1 MYIMNI
7 FPKISVIF
15 PNYNHSKYLSS
26 RINSILNQ
34 SYKPFEIIIIDDNSS
49 DNSLELLRKFEKK
62 NLIKLLVNK
71 KNIGP
76 VASFNRGIK
85 IASGE
90 YFFPCSADDII
101 LKDFF
106 KKTVSK
112 LEENPKTNIC
122 MTYPSF
128 YHEKENNFVT
138 QPWLLPFK
146 KEGYYDPHQ
155 IIKLQRK
162 NTFNIWSHCS
172 MFRSKTF
179 KDELFRLDFK
189 WFCDW
194 YLFNKESFL
203 NGLYYLPETLAHLRV
218 VSTQYSA
225 SSTSKEKTEVIR
237 CMMTSIQ
244 KEEKKEV
251 LDAFV
256 NSFIFLYYFDLI
268 IPLKNDDSLKI
279 FFSSKIFLFKLY
291 ALKFKRNIL
300 KYIPMKLK
308 FVIKE
313 FIYNNII
320 NKIL

>member
-1 MYIMNI
+1 MKI
-7 FPKISVIF
+7 FQKISVIL

-34 SYKPFEIIIIDDNSS
+34 SYKPYEIIIVDDKST
-49 DNSLELLRKFEKK
+49 DNSLEILREFERKK
-62 NLIKLLVNK
+62 LIKLLVNK
-71 KNIGP
+71 INIGP
-76 VASFNRGIK
+76 VASLNRGIK

-106 KKTVSK
+106 KKTVLK

-146 KEGYYDPHQ
+146 KEGYYDSHQ
-155 IIKLQRK
+155 IIQLQRK

-194 YLFNKESFL
+194 YLNNKESFL
-203 NGLYYLPETLAHLRV
+203 NGLYYLPEILAHHRV

-225 SSTSKEKTEVIR
+225 NSTSIEKTEVIR
-237 CMMTSIQ
+237 YMMTSI
-244 KEEKKEV
+244 KKNEKKKV
-251 LDAFV
+251 LEGFV
-256 NSFIFLYYFDLI
+256 NSFVFLYYFDLVI
-268 IPLKNDDSLKI
+268 FLINNKKFKI
-279 FFSSKIFLFKLY
+279 FFSDKLFVIKLV
-291 ALKFKRNIL
+291 ALNIKKNAFKFF
-300 KYIPMKLK
+300 PMKLK
-308 FVIKE
+308 FIIKK
-313 FIYNNII
+313 FIYNHII

>member
-1 MYIMNI
+1 MKI
-7 FPKISVIF
+7 FQKISVIL
-15 PNYNHSKYLSS
+15 PNYNHSKYLSL

-34 SYKPFEIIIIDDNSS
+34 SYKPFEIIIIDDKST
-49 DNSLELLRKFEKK
+49 DNSLEILREFEKK

-76 VASFNRGIK
+76 VASINKGLK

-106 KKTVSK
+106 KKTVLK

-128 YHEKENNFVT
+128 YHEKENIFVT

-146 KEGYYDPHQ
+146 KEGYYVSHQ

-203 NGLYYLPETLAHLRV
+203 NGLYYLPEILAHHRV

-225 SSTSKEKTEVIR
+225 SSTAKEKTEVIR
-237 CMMTSIQ
+237 YMMTSIQ
-244 KEEKKEV
+244 KNKKKV
-251 LDAFV
+251 SDGFV
-256 NSFIFLYYFDLI
+256 NSFVFLYYFDLI
-268 IPLKNDDSLKI
+268 FSLKNDNYLKI
-279 FFSSKIFLFKLY
+279 FFSDNIFISKLY
-291 ALKFKRNIL
+291 LLKLKQNIL
-300 KYIPMKLK
+300 KYFPMKLK
-308 FVIKE
+308 FVVKK

-320 NKIL
+320 NKIR